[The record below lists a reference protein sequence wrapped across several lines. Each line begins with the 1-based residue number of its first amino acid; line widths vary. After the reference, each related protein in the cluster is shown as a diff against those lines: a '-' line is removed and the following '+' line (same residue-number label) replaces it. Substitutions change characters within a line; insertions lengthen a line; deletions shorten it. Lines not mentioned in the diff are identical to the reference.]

1 MDMVTITAP
10 QPLAPSTVHAQRMQ
24 LWDAGFRPVAIYNH
38 DHPGPSAGKRPL
50 GNGWT
55 DAARQDPPFCVTAA
69 PVSHALNTG
78 ILCDGLRAIDVDI
91 DDADTAHRVRSLA
104 LDMFGE
110 APMRYRSNSPR
121 VLLLYRAAS
130 GQPEKR
136 VLAGRDGRKVEILGR
151 GQQFVA
157 FGIHTSG
164 ALLQWMPEAPG
175 EVTVDSLP
183 AITEAQIT
191 SFLERA
197 APLIGAEPPR
207 QERPTDRAASG
218 RGLGAD
224 TLQVLT
230 ALQAIP
236 NDGPSDWEAWNR
248 IGMAV
253 WAATGNSEAGR
264 AAWHA
269 WSSQHSAYD
278 QAATDERWF
287 HYADSPPT
295 QIGAGT
301 LFYLARRG
309 TGGGV
314 ADEPESVPGWHPD
327 DPGYLAAPPAQ
338 AGAADDPW
346 PDPLDF
352 LADAEATGAPELR
365 RAHVPDAIADF
376 VFDGAERMGVDPS
389 AMALAGLV
397 ALSSVIS
404 DDWAIQPKQH
414 DDTWTENPRLW
425 GAIVGDPSILKTP
438 VLKAT
443 TRPIDAMEADAR
455 ERYASAVQRYKAA
468 LKEWK
473 DGGSDPAAEPKHP
486 RLERYM
492 VEGTTIEA
500 LSEALRDD
508 FEARQTAP
516 ARKVLVR
523 QDEMSE
529 WVASFDR
536 YRSGGRGGG
545 DRGAYLRL
553 FNGGRYTI
561 DRVNR
566 GSFAVPNWSAC
577 VLGGIQPGPIQ
588 QIARDAADDGLL
600 QRFCY
605 CVPAQQGRGQDRR
618 PDAGAA
624 KRFEALFPALAAL
637 HPSQAF
643 TGTPRPVVLHAA
655 AHAHRLA
662 ILDLAEAVTSMPD
675 TSGRLRAALGKW
687 PGLFARLALIFHLI
701 DVADVRM
708 SQMSQGGAAR
718 AVTTAPPA
726 LEVVPE
732 TTARRVA
739 SYMRDI
745 LLPHL
750 LRAEAVMFASEQ
762 TGHARWI
769 AGYILSK
776 GEDRITSRDIVR
788 AYGALR
794 APEQRRELLSVMESL
809 ETVGWVIA
817 EERDPPGKSPTSWRV
832 NPKIHSTFASRAQ
845 REREARA
852 DAKRRI
858 AETVQRLRNGGVG

>member
-1 MDMVTITAP
+1 VNVHPAEMTELATRLWGEPSQQLSTRDELRFGRHGSKAVRPKDGKWYDHELEEGGGYADLYQRVHGHRPADATIVATYDYRDADGSLLYQVVRKAP
-10 QPLAPSTVHAQRMQ
+10 KAFIQRRPDGAGGWTWSTKGVRRIPYRLPELLAAAASEPVFVVEGEKDVESLRDRLLIATCNAGGAGKWTPDLAEYLRGRRVVVLPDNDQAGEDHAQQVARSLHGLAAQVRVLRLEGLPAKGDVSDWLAAGGTGEQ
-24 LWDAGFRPVAIYNH
+24 LTAIAQAAFADQSEVERPEDFA
-38 DHPGPSAGKRPL
+38 PL
-50 GNGWT
+50 Q
-55 DAARQDPPFCVTAA
+55 R
-69 PVSHALNTG
+69 S
-78 ILCDGLRAIDVDI
+78 
-91 DDADTAHRVRSLA
+91 DDAQA
-104 LDMFGE
+104 L
-110 APMRYRSNSPR
+110 
-121 VLLLYRAAS
+121 
-130 GQPEKR
+130 
-136 VLAGRDGRKVEILGR
+136 
-151 GQQFVA
+151 
-157 FGIHTSG
+157 
-164 ALLQWMPEAPG
+164 
-175 EVTVDSLP
+175 
-183 AITEAQIT
+183 
-191 SFLERA
+191 
-197 APLIGAEPPR
+197 
-207 QERPTDRAASG
+207 
-218 RGLGAD
+218 
-224 TLQVLT
+224 
-230 ALQAIP
+230 
-236 NDGPSDWEAWNR
+236 
-248 IGMAV
+248 
-253 WAATGNSEAGR
+253 
-264 AAWHA
+264 
-269 WSSQHSAYD
+269 
-278 QAATDERWF
+278 
-287 HYADSPPT
+287 SPPE
-295 QIGAGT
+295 Q
-301 LFYLARRG
+301 
-309 TGGGV
+309 
-314 ADEPESVPGWHPD
+314 ADG
-327 DPGYLAAPPAQ
+327 
-338 AGAADDPW
+338 PW

-352 LADAEATGAPELR
+352 LADTEATGAPELS

-389 AMALAGLV
+389 AMALAALV

-404 DDWAIQPKQH
+404 DDWTIQPKQH

-455 ERYASAVQRYKAA
+455 GRYASAVQRYKAA
-468 LKEWK
+468 LKDWK

-817 EERDPPGKSPTSWRV
+817 EERDPTVKSPTSWRV
-832 NPKIHSTFASRAQ
+832 NPKVHGTFAVRAQ
-845 REREARA
+845 REREVRA

-858 AETVQRLRNGGVG
+858 AATVQRLRNGSAA